1 MVYSSP
7 SQKPHPDSGW
17 NIQEPQ
23 HLHRRVWAVM
33 VILVF
38 CFAGLLA
45 RLWFL
50 QIVHGDDYLAQAQR
64 NRMRKVPL
72 PAPRGLI
79 LDRNGK
85 VLATSKAS
93 HSIAVVPAALPSA
106 KSESKQRAKVLS
118 SLAFLLDVTTA
129 DIQEKLDDARNR
141 GANSYDPVRIALN
154 VPLATIVRV
163 EENKPRLGP
172 AILITDDLQRDY
184 PQGSLAAHVLGHV
197 GLVTQD
203 DLKRNRAALEENPS
217 IIRLGYDDKI
227 GKNGIERYYDSLL
240 RGTEGSALYEVDA
253 HSRPIRR
260 MGEVVEKPGVTL
272 QLSLDNRLQAA
283 AEKALANS
291 GHTGAAVA
299 IDPRNGEVLAL
310 ASYPTYDPNI
320 FSMSRK
326 QFNAAYRE
334 LANNKRHPFID
345 RGITSRFP
353 PGSTFKMVT
362 AAAALQKGAV
372 TPTTTFYCTGGM
384 RLGRFFGCWAVHGTE
399 NIVGAIKDSCD
410 VYFYNAALRLGN
422 PESSGPT
429 YLAQIARQFGL
440 GAETGIDLPGESSGL
455 IPDPAWRKRVNADRP
470 DLAYWYPGN
479 TLNMSIG
486 QGDVLATPLQMANV
500 TATIANGGTWWKPH
514 LLKDVQNLNGKII
527 EQAHITSHSSG
538 IDPQNVEWVRRGM
551 RATVTSGTGRVVDF
565 PWLQVAGK
573 TGSAEDVHHDLPHA
587 WFVCFAPYK
596 DPQIAIA
603 VIIENAGH
611 GASNAAPV
619 AKAILQAMFPDPST
633 TKEKQTKSDAD

>member
-1 MVYSSP
+1 M
-7 SQKPHPDSGW
+7 HT
-17 NIQEPQ
+17 
-23 HLHRRVWAVM
+23 RVFGAMAV
-33 VILVF
+33 LF
-38 CFAGLLA
+38 LCFMGLLA

-50 QIVHGDDYLAQAQR
+50 QVVHGDDYLAQAQH

-93 HSIAVVPAALPSA
+93 HSVAVVPAALPSA
-106 KSESKQRAKVLS
+106 KSEKEQRAKVLG
-118 SLAFLLDVTTA
+118 SLAFLLDVTTK
-129 DIQEKLDDARNR
+129 DIQDKLDEAQNR
-141 GANSYDPVRIALN
+141 GANSYDPVRVAIN
-154 VPLATIVRV
+154 VPLATIVHV
-163 EENKPRLGP
+163 EENKSRLGP
-172 AILITDDLQRDY
+172 AILITNDLQRDY

-197 GLVTQD
+197 GLVTAD
-203 DLKRNRAALEENPS
+203 DLKQNRAAEQIDPS
-217 IIRLGYDDKI
+217 VQHLGFDDKI

-240 RGTEGSALYEVDA
+240 RGQDGSALYEVDA

-260 MGEVVEKPGVTL
+260 MGEVAEKPGATL
-272 QLSLDNRLQAA
+272 QLSIDEKLQAA
-283 AEKALANS
+283 AEKALAAS

-299 IDPRNGEVLAL
+299 IDPRNGDVLVL

-320 FSMSRK
+320 FSLPRK
-326 QFNAAYRE
+326 QFNVAYQK
-334 LANNKRHPFID
+334 LAKNTEHPFID
-345 RGITSRFP
+345 RAVGSRFP

-372 TPTTTFYCTGGM
+372 TPNTIFNCPGG
-384 RLGRFFGCWAVHGTE
+384 LQIGRRYFKCWQVHGNE
-399 NIVGAIKDSCD
+399 NLVDAIAHSCD
-410 VYFYNAALRLGN
+410 VYFYNAALRLGD

-440 GAETGIDLPGESSGL
+440 GSQTGIDLPGESSGL
-455 IPDPAWRKRVNADRP
+455 IPDPAWRKRIDADRP
-470 DLAYWYPGN
+470 DLAHWYPGN
-479 TLNMSIG
+479 TANMAIG

-500 TATIANGGTWWKPH
+500 TATVANGGTWWKPH
-514 LLKDVQNLNGKII
+514 VLKDVQNLNGTITRKIKYP
-527 EQAHITSHSSG
+527 SHSAG
-538 IDPQNVEWVRRGM
+538 IDPQNIEWVRRGM

-596 DPQIAIA
+596 NPQVAIA

-633 TKEKQTKSDAD
+633 VKEKQTKSEAD